1 MKRYIIPSIGL
12 LILLASCDVKQQNI
26 DRHFKSDISSIDTSR
41 VSGLIKTKYVC
52 PDCGEWGCIYEDIDS
67 RYDQGTDIDIEQAI
81 QSVCKER
88 GIIDPKTIDLLRANY
103 YL

>member
-1 MKRYIIPSIGL
+1 M
-12 LILLASCDVKQQNI
+12 
-26 DRHFKSDISSIDTSR
+26 
-41 VSGLIKTKYVC
+41 SGLIKTKYVC

-88 GIIDPKTIDLLRANY
+88 GITDPKTIDLLRANY